1 LLISAIEAANC
12 HVAKKGVLRMK
23 LLFKTFTI
31 FLALTFLMNI
41 SAGATEIDYPQVI
54 KTRYEAAD
62 QKAGGNFVIWS
73 EREKI
78 SYGLD
83 PKLYPGAR
91 FVEVTQVTPSVGSIT
106 LTYVEVRT
114 VASAVSDYLYLT
126 GNVRFRIS
134 GMMLKSSN
142 FPSGTGM
149 SP

>member
-1 LLISAIEAANC
+1 MSADIIKSGPGYFDMVRLIRGLA
-12 HVAKKGVLRMK
+12 
-23 LLFKTFTI
+23 I
-31 FLALTFLMNI
+31 FLALI
-41 SAGATEIDYPQVI
+41 VGSSATAVASEIEYPQII

-91 FVEVTQVTPSVGSIT
+91 FVEVTQVTPSVGSTT
-106 LTYVEVRT
+106 LTYIEVRT
-114 VASAVSDYLYLT
+114 VNNEISDYLYLT

-134 GMMLKSSN
+134 GMILKSSN
-142 FPSGTGM
+142 FPPGTSM

>member
-1 LLISAIEAANC
+1 MKRFAEAFA
-12 HVAKKGVLRMK
+12 V
-23 LLFKTFTI
+23 
-31 FLALTFLMNI
+31 FLGLTFLTNL
-41 SAGATEIDYPQVI
+41 SAWSVELDYPQVI
-54 KTRYEAAD
+54 KTRYEAVD

-106 LTYVEVRT
+106 LTYIEVRT
-114 VASAVSDYLYLT
+114 VLSQTSDYLYLT

-134 GMMLKSSN
+134 GMVLKSSN
-142 FPSGTGM
+142 FPPGTGM